1 MKYLFLCYRGA
12 ILIMGGITLNV
23 WVGAMLYQPVSWHM
37 KKVVIYKTSTSL
49 EDIEE
54 AKDSP
59 EEMMNFTTADKYA
72 HHNLHNSNSALPT
85 LGSSAHL
92 TPYRKLSNMNKP
104 VFPVGSTGHL
114 NSHKTLSPSEP
125 NERKISF
132 VSTSS
137 LRYVSTAFH
146 GSTLVGL
153 NIEETKKRTKSRK
166 KHEKEEK
173 YLAANNKNRR
183 HEPESPFKQL
193 IRDPVFIILLI
204 SNGTTAIGYTNFTIL
219 LPAYAIT
226 LGYDKSYASYLL
238 SVVAAF
244 DLIGRVGGSSLS
256 DWLTMDKKYYYVGG
270 LLVSGIILSIL
281 PFATSY
287 TALAVHCAI
296 FGLSSGIFIGI
307 TAVTMVDLLGED
319 KLTSSYGISLFVNGF
334 LQLIGPPICGVTYQ
348 HLHTYKPIFTC
359 LGLFLIGGA
368 AVWMYLPLSKKFS
381 KSSSPT
387 R

>member
-1 MKYLFLCYRGA
+1 
-12 ILIMGGITLNV
+12 MGGITLNV

-37 KKVVIYKTSTSL
+37 KKVVVYNTSSSL
-49 EDIEE
+49 EDLEE
-54 AKDSP
+54 AKDLP
-59 EEMMNFTTADKYA
+59 EEMMTFTSAEKYA
-72 HHNLHNSNSALPT
+72 NSNHHNSNSTLPQ

-92 TPYRKLSNMNKP
+92 TPYRKLSNLNKP

-114 NSHKTLSPSEP
+114 NSHKTLSPNEP

-153 NIEETKKRTKSRK
+153 NIEETKKRTKSK
-166 KHEKEEK
+166 KQHEMEQK
-173 YLAANNKNRR
+173 YLEANNKNRR
-183 HEPESPFKQL
+183 HEPETLFKQL
-193 IRDPVFIILLI
+193 IQDPVFIILLI

-226 LGYDKSYASYLL
+226 LGYDKSISSYLL
-238 SVVAAF
+238 SIVAAF

-256 DWLTMDKKYYYVGG
+256 DWLTLDKKYYYIGG

-281 PFATSY
+281 PFASTYTS
-287 TALAVHCAI
+287 LAIHCAI

-319 KLTSSYGISLFVNGF
+319 KLTASYGISLFVNGL
-334 LQLIGPPICGVTYQ
+334 LQLIGPPICGVTFE

-368 AVWMYLPLSKKFS
+368 AVWIYLPLSKRFS
-381 KSSSPT
+381 RSSST
-387 R
+387 SR